1 MNAHRTV
8 WRADGGKRTAR
19 TISASHWPAFAVM
32 SAVLFCPALACA
44 QDTAPAPALARQ
56 IRIVVASLPGT
67 GPDYLARLISPA
79 LGEALRANV
88 VVENR
93 AGSNAIV
100 GTVYVARGPADG
112 SVVLMGNAGSHAVN
126 AALYKKLPYDPLLD
140 FAPVSELAAV
150 GLALIVHPSV
160 PAKTLRELITLAK
173 REPGKLNVAVAGA
186 TGELMGNAL
195 MLQAKINMKHI
206 PYKGG
211 PQGVIAVMSGEA
223 DMVFTTPF
231 IVLEQVKAGK
241 LKVLAVASS
250 TPSPLTPDVPTAAAS
265 GLPGYEV
272 ENWQGLLVPT
282 GTPQA
287 IINKLH
293 GETVRILQTVDAKE
307 RLYNQGFEV
316 GTNTPQQFA
325 AYLKVD
331 IQKWAKLV
339 KSSGASVD

>member
-8 WRADGGKRTAR
+8 WPADGGKRTAR
-19 TISASHWPAFAVM
+19 TISASRRPAFAVM

-44 QDTAPAPALARQ
+44 QDAASAPALARQ
-56 IRIVVASLPGT
+56 IRLVVASLPGT

-160 PAKTLRELITLAK
+160 PAKTLRELIALAK

-241 LKVLAVASS
+241 LKFLGVTGAQRH
-250 TPSPLTPDVPTAAAS
+250 PLLPEVPTIAEG
-265 GLPGYEV
+265 GLPGYDHEQWYALYAPIKTPAPV
-272 ENWQGLLVPT
+272 VQALYAESTRIVNIAENHKKLVDT
-282 GTPQA
+282 GHRVVA
-287 IINKLH
+287 S
-293 GETVRILQTVDAKE
+293 
-307 RLYNQGFEV
+307 
-316 GTNTPQQFA
+316 TPQQLTDKMKREIEKTRQIMLA
-325 AYLKVD
+325 
-331 IQKWAKLV
+331 
-339 KSSGASVD
+339 SGMPQQ